1 MTPKSPPRVP
11 SYCVNPM
18 DAVESTPE
26 KPKWLESTNDS
37 DMIDQSNADH
47 SDPSFTNPDREII
60 IADQFQSSHGKS
72 KVHRLTASYRT
83 NPLDAIEDEDYIEFE
98 ESSPPMIDGS
108 PSPTSIAQNINP
120 MDFLDL
126 DTLNRNSNNNS
137 NKSIKKSKKSFRK
150 NSSRTNSKDEAINPD
165 MLARITSEN

>member
-1 MTPKSPPRVP
+1 MIPKSPPRIP

-37 DMIDQSNADH
+37 DMINDANSELIH
-47 SDPSFTNPDREII
+47 SEPSNPDREII
-60 IADQFQSSHGKS
+60 IADQFAAHEKS
-72 KVHRLTASYRT
+72 KVHRMTASYRT
-83 NPLDAIEDEDYIEFE
+83 NPLDAIEDEDYLEIE
-98 ESSPPMIDGS
+98 ESSPPLIDGL

-120 MDFLDL
+120 MDLLDL
-126 DTLNRNSNNNS
+126 DSLNRNSNNNS
-137 NKSIKKSKKSFRK
+137 NHVTKKSRKSFRK
-150 NSSRTNSKDEAINPD
+150 NSSRTNMKDEAINPD

>member
-1 MTPKSPPRVP
+1 
-11 SYCVNPM
+11 M

-26 KPKWLESTNDS
+26 KPKWLETANVS
-37 DMIDQSNADH
+37 DMMDSNSDFVH
-47 SDPSFTNPDREII
+47 SDPTFTNPDREII

-83 NPLDAIEDEDYIEFE
+83 NPLDAIEDEEYVEHEI
-98 ESSPPMIDGS
+98 SSPPMIDGS
-108 PSPTSIAQNINP
+108 PSPSSIAQNINP
-120 MDFLDL
+120 MDLLDL
-126 DTLNRNSNNNS
+126 DSLNRNSNNNS

-150 NSSRTNSKDEAINPD
+150 NSSRTSSKDEAINPD